1 MESSYFSAS
10 DGHPWVK
17 MESSSLVALEANF
30 IWGDEVPVP
39 VPGLATAGAGP
50 SLLLQS
56 GFVLRV
62 GVIALFH
69 NNV

>member
-1 MESSYFSAS
+1 MKYL
-10 DGHPWVK
+10 
-17 MESSSLVALEANF
+17 SLVALEDHF
-30 IWGDEVPVP
+30 IWGVEVPVP